1 MHILNTI
8 FYLFIAI
15 NVLAVKFFSDI
26 WLILTMLTCILGA
39 SLSLFGYLN
48 DSYIKPKQ
56 KLREENKKMEE
67 EKNTLMDDL
76 EKEAVR
82 RKQKDRLQQN

>member
-15 NVLAVKFFSDI
+15 NVLAVQFFSDV
-26 WLILTMLTCILGA
+26 WLIFTMLTCILGA

>member
-1 MHILNTI
+1 MLGIRYICRRLENYTK
-8 FYLFIAI
+8 LD
-15 NVLAVKFFSDI
+15 NRFFSDV
-26 WLILTMLTCILGA
+26 WLIFTMLTCILGA